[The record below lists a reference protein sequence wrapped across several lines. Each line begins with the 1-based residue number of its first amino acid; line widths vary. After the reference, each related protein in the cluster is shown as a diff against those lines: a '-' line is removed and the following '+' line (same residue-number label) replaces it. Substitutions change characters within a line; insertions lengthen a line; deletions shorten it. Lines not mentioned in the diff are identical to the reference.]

1 MITKPFLA
9 MAKRDPS
16 TIFIFWF
23 PVQGLHAENNLEDLV
38 IWSVAPESIIHGQ
51 LELGLTL

>member
-1 MITKPFLA
+1 MITKPFLG

-23 PVQGLHAENNLEDLV
+23 PAQGLHAENNLEDLV
-38 IWSVAPESIIHGQ
+38 IWSVALESIIHGQ
-51 LELGLTL
+51 LELSLTL